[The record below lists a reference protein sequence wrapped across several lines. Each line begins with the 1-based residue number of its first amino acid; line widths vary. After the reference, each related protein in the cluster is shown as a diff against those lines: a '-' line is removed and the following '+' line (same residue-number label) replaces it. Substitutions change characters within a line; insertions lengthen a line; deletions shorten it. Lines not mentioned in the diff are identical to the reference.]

1 MTILITPWQHISP
14 LISIIQF
21 IILMKYHKA
30 ENLMPKTLKRL
41 SDLDRTDKRIL
52 DELQRDGRI
61 SNVKLARKVNLTPT
75 PCLERVRRLERDGYI
90 RGYTALLDPEMM
102 DAGLLVFAEINL
114 THTAR
119 DVFRE
124 FRNEA
129 RKLPEVLDCHLV
141 SGNFDYLIKARV
153 RDMQEYRAFLA
164 EKILALPGVNGSR
177 SYVVMEEVKESTQ
190 LCIFKD

>member
-1 MTILITPWQHISP
+1 MARHDKN
-14 LISIIQF
+14 F
-21 IILMKYHKA
+21 K
-30 ENLMPKTLKRL
+30 
-41 SDLDRTDKRIL
+41 DLDRIDRRIL
-52 DELQRDGRI
+52 EVLQADGRI

-75 PCLERVRRLERDGYI
+75 PCLERVKRLERDGFI
-90 RGYTALLDPEMM
+90 RRYTALLDPEKV
-102 DAGLLVFAEINL
+102 DAGLLVFAEISL

-129 RKLPEVLDCHLV
+129 RKLPEILDCHLV

-177 SYVVMEEVKESTQ
+177 SYVVMEEVKETTRLPQ
-190 LCIFKD
+190 DRAAR